1 MCQPLFVLLPIRRC
15 QTPPPLSSRLKLLGE
30 RIVMCAAKLAITPVL
45 WHFSLKIASNP
56 DGISSFDKLRL
67 YCLWSASVITGT
79 GINDLIVGLTPL
91 GLFHFKFIIIITI
104 IITII
109 IILSL
114 SLSLSF

>member
-15 QTPPPLSSRLKLLGE
+15 QAPPPLSSRLKLLGE

-67 YCLWSASVITGT
+67 YCLWSATVITGT

-91 GLFHFKFIIIITI
+91 GLFHFKFIIII
-104 IITII
+104 II

-114 SLSLSF
+114 FLSF